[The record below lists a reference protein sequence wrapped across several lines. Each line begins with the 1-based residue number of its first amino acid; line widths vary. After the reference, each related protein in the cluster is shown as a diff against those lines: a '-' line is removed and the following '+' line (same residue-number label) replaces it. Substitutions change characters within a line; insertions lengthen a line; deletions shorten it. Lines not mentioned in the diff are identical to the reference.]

1 MQIEDAPFIAPKCF
15 DEIEILYQD
24 DHLLLINKPSRLLS
38 LSGKHPLNLDSVH
51 HRLVKDFS
59 TALMV
64 HRLDL
69 GTSGIMVIALKKQV
83 NRDICEQFAARTV
96 KKTYTALLQGNIP
109 YGKGTIDLP
118 IAKDDFPLQK
128 ICFEYGKPATS
139 EYVVEARSEE
149 FTRVIFTPKTGR
161 THQLRIHSRE
171 IGHPILGCDLY
182 GTDES
187 LNMSKRLMLHAT
199 TLEFVHPVT
208 KEKIAAHCECP
219 F

>member
-1 MQIEDAPFIAPKCF
+1 MQVESPPFIAPKCF
-15 DEIEILYQD
+15 DEIEILHQD
-24 DHLLLINKPSRLLS
+24 EHLLLINKPSRLLS

-51 HRLVKDFS
+51 HRLVKDFPS
-59 TALMV
+59 ALMV

-69 GTSGIMVIALKKQV
+69 GTSGLMVIALNKQV
-83 NRDICEQFAARTV
+83 NKDICEQFAQRTV
-96 KKTYTALLQGNIP
+96 KKTYTALLHGHIA

-139 EYVVEARSEE
+139 EYVVQERTEE

-182 GTDES
+182 GSEES
-187 LNMSKRLMLHAT
+187 LAGAKRLMLHAT
-199 TLEFVHPVT
+199 TLEFEHPVT
-208 KEKIAAHCECP
+208 GEKIVASCECP